1 MISIKKILFLNYVL
15 KITTKVLLPIL
26 LFSPFCLV
34 EADPVDYNDAQ
45 KVACNFMKRSF
56 GKTDAV
62 SDVVTFDTLGVTAM
76 YAFNFKDGGYVLTS
90 GSKKSDPILAYSET
104 GRFFPEDSIDNENL
118 LDFLIK
124 CKREVIYREENPLR
138 SLSTESLQ
146 KWDSWM
152 TEEYYPPI
160 YDPSDFVNEVPDLL
174 YDPVVGAAVEWRQQE
189 CEGVVTDGHTGTN
202 NNPLEIS
209 YNIMMPSVGRCEHAV
224 AGCVPT
230 ALAQVLWKWKWPN
243 SVTYTYKDELYE
255 SKYTWD
261 SMPPILDVHSS
272 VRNMNEVS
280 TLLRDCGQMLDAKY
294 GCVYTEAY
302 HEHICPKVVR
312 SGLIGYNAYGNIYT
326 EDYSRILNRSESDT
340 YPMAEWIS
348 LVITELIAGRPVII
362 GNLSHCYIISGFQK
376 KDDGY
381 YLYVNY
387 GWGINSNN
395 GYYNLDF
402 TTKSV
407 VTDSLQ
413 TALIGFSPQKGN
425 ENHEHDIHATCT
437 RSTIGKAG
445 KLSFYVENANSY
457 ILKIKYMEK
466 TARKWSIIRGVY
478 TNCEYMEGLKENL
491 LDRTSGN
498 IFEDGVVD
506 VWYSENTKLE
516 NEYTTECDV
525 FSAPTMYNITF
536 MNNYG
541 QVVTYEG
548 TFEPEE
554 DVPTSV
560 GDELTTEVVL
570 IYPNPSTGIFSI
582 HSPQNNINKIT
593 VHNVFGTMVKEIEA
607 TRKAS
612 IYLDL
617 SDCPTGCYYVA
628 INTDNSRIVK
638 PIIKK

>member
-1 MISIKKILFLNYVL
+1 M
-15 KITTKVLLPIL
+15 TTKVLLPIL

-62 SDVVTFDTLGVTAM
+62 ADVVPFDTLGFTAM
-76 YAFNFKDGGYVLTS
+76 YAFNFSDGGYVLTS

-104 GRFFPEDSIDNENL
+104 GRFLPEDSIDNENL
-118 LDFLIK
+118 LDFLTK
-124 CKREVIYREENPLR
+124 CKHEVIYREENPLK

-146 KWDSWM
+146 KWDTWM
-152 TEEYYPPI
+152 TDEYYPPS
-160 YDPSDFVNEVPDLL
+160 YGPGDYVNEVPDLL
-174 YDPVVGAAVEWRQQE
+174 YDPNVGAAVEWKQKK
-189 CEGVVTDGHTGTN
+189 CEGEVTNGHTGTN
-202 NNPLEIS
+202 NNPLGIS
-209 YNIMMPSVGRCEHAV
+209 YNIMMPSAEGCEHAV

-261 SMPPILDVHSS
+261 SMPPILDVNSS

-280 TLLRDCGQMLDAKY
+280 TLLRDCGYMLDVAY
-294 GCVYTEAY
+294 GCGGFFKGTSAY
-302 HEHICPKVVR
+302 NEHIYSKLVKT
-312 SGLIGYNAYGNIYT
+312 GLIGYNAYGNIFT
-326 EDYSRILNRSESDT
+326 NEYSRRLGRNASDA
-340 YPMAEWIS
+340 YPMTEWVN
-348 LVITELIAGRPVII
+348 LVITELIAGRPII
-362 GNLSHCYIISGFQK
+362 LGSRSHSHCYIISGFQK
-376 KDDGY
+376 RDDGY
-381 YLYVNY
+381 YFYVNY
-387 GWGINSNN
+387 GWGIDLNGKN

-402 TTKSV
+402 TTKSIV
-407 VTDSLQ
+407 SDTMQ
-413 TALIGFSPQKGN
+413 TAIIGFSPQKGN

-466 TARKWSIIRGVY
+466 TVRGWTSVRGVITECDY
-478 TNCEYMEGLKENL
+478 REGLKENI
-491 LDRTSGN
+491 LDRTFGN

-506 VWYSENTKLE
+506 VWYSENVKLE

-525 FSAPTMYNITF
+525 LSAPTMYNITF

-548 TFEPEE
+548 TFESEE
-554 DVPTSV
+554 SVPTSV
-560 GDELTTEVVL
+560 GDELTQDVVL
-570 IYPNPSTGIFSI
+570 VYPNPSTGIFSI

-593 VHNVFGTMVKEIEA
+593 VHNVFGTSVKEVETKEK
-607 TRKAS
+607 TR
-612 IYLDL
+612 INLDL

-628 INTDNSRIVK
+628 INTDNSRVVK